1 MSLVSPGSR
10 LCAHGCLVALMGVS
24 DISDIC
30 SGVFLCFLCC
40 TRCWKMYFSESL
52 SLSILD
58 VRIDIDHWSTED
70 DSPCCPVYMHV
81 KSFAFIE
88 TGFRVM
94 SRVSQ
99 LKPIFQL
106 YQPNLREKCMRQCC
120 NSWNLQNHM
129 AGADRN
135 GRFHLATSAASTGLN
150 RTLSTSQ

>member
-30 SGVFLCFLCC
+30 SGVFCVHGAGRC
-40 TRCWKMYFSESL
+40 TFSESL
-52 SLSILD
+52 SLSILH

>member
-1 MSLVSPGSR
+1 MSLVSLGSR

-24 DISDIC
+24 DIC
-30 SGVFLCFLCC
+30 SGVFCVVHGAGRC
-40 TRCWKMYFSESL
+40 TFSESL

-150 RTLSTSQ
+150 RTLGYV